1 MKVRI
6 GITTTDKLIEIE
18 VEDIKSFK
26 KQMERAVEEGGL
38 GWFADSSGR
47 SVGIPA
53 RSVAFIEIEDADAGP
68 VVGFAP
74 VE

>member
-6 GITTTDKLIEIE
+6 GIADSKVIE
-18 VEDIKSFK
+18 VETDNEMSFK
-26 KQMERAVEEGGL
+26 KELEKALAEGGIAWL
-38 GWFADSSGR
+38 TDTKGQ

-53 RSVAFIEIEDADAGP
+53 AKVAFIEIESSDSGP

-74 VE
+74 VV